1 MTGLIINIVDIVF
14 NLFYDL
20 VRYSLQIARFL
31 VSKIGAG
38 IFYNVMASF
47 RYVNDITRRVRTYV
61 R

>member
-1 MTGLIINIVDIVF
+1 MTGLIINFVDIVF

-20 VRYSLQIARFL
+20 ARYSFKVFKFIG
-31 VSKIGAG
+31 SKVLAG
-38 IFYNVMASF
+38 IFYDIMASF